1 MANGLKALAL
11 HGFGV
16 AWLPESIMGDE
27 LNNNVLVRIGES
39 EFSTKLEI
47 RLYRGE
53 IERKSAALKMWN
65 AFINH

>member
-1 MANGLKALAL
+1 
-11 HGFGV
+11 
-16 AWLPESIMGDE
+16 
-27 LNNNVLVRIGES
+27 LVRIGES
-39 EFSTKLEI
+39 DFSTKLEI